1 MKAVL
6 TSALGGYTKANG
18 KRYPAPLLGANG
30 LVGTLRRY
38 WTENARVVIV
48 FADPHEVDQNDNL
61 RFVLKEA
68 FALEGL
74 SVSRVEGCDDRNPE
88 IVEALRE
95 TDVLVLTGGHVP
107 TQNRFMKKIRLRER
121 LREFRGLIVAWSAGS
136 MNCAERVYAGPDLEG
151 EAVDPGYQRWM
162 DGLGITRTNIFP
174 HYEALRDTTLDG
186 LRMMED
192 ITLPDSL
199 GHEFIALNDGSFV
212 LIDGPR
218 ETLYG
223 QAYRI
228 RDGEVSRL
236 CGDNETVKLH

>member
-1 MKAVL
+1 MRAIL
-6 TSALGGYTKANG
+6 SSLLGGSSKVNG
-18 KRYPAPLLGANG
+18 ARVPAPIFEANG
-30 LVGTLRRY
+30 LAELLREMWVRD
-38 WTENARVVIV
+38 ARVLLVA
-48 FADPHEVDQNDNL
+48 ADPQDRGKNDAL
-61 RFVLKEA
+61 RDCFRQ
-68 FALEGL
+68 ALPMSGL
-74 SVSRVEGCDDRNPE
+74 SVSSVEVCDGRNPE
-88 IVEALRE
+88 IVGTLGQ
-95 TDVLVLTGGHVP
+95 TDVLILTGGHVP
-107 TQNRFMKKIRLRER
+107 TQNRFLKALGLRER
-121 LREFRGLIVAWSAGS
+121 LADFRGLLLAWSAGA
-136 MNCAERVYAGPDLEG
+136 MNCARHVYAGPELEG
-151 EAVDPGYQRWM
+151 EAVDPGYERWLE
-162 DGLGITRTNIFP
+162 GLGITGLNLFP
-174 HYEALRDTTLDG
+174 HYQALRDTTLDG